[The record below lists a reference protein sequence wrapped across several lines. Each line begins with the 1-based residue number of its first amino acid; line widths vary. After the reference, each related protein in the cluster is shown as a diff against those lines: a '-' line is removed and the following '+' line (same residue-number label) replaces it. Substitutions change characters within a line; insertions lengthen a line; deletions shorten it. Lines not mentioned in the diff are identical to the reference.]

1 MKKDMQR
8 SSRSAHAPSLEPSQ
22 RQLRVGEEVRHILA
36 EILLRGNIHDEIIVR
51 NSISVTE
58 VRMTP
63 DLKQARAYI
72 MTLGSKE
79 LDEVIVALNE
89 IAPLLRHEMAKQLT
103 LKFLPRL
110 LFKPDLSYCKA
121 DRIYDLLRSPHVAQD
136 LAVKK
141 EDDDTAPE

>member
-1 MKKDMQR
+1 MQR
-8 SSRSAHAPSLEPSQ
+8 SSRSVRAPSLEPSQ

-36 EILLRGNIHDEIIVR
+36 EILLRGSIHDEIIVR

-79 LDEVIVALNE
+79 LDEVIAALNE
-89 IAPLLRHEMAKQLT
+89 AAPLLRHEMAKQLT

-136 LAVKK
+136 LAVKD